1 MAYKIEITPTLGT
14 TTFPKFTSTVNDGA
28 AVQSCTPLKY
38 SITTSNSAILALLA
52 VDASTTHTPI
62 ATTPAL
68 VFSVADSA
76 TNVKFNFG
84 PTEVVSLLG
93 DYVFTMSVTMLNLP
107 LMDYIVI

>member
-1 MAYKIEITPTLGT
+1 MPTLGT
-14 TTFPKFTSTVNDGA
+14 ATFPKFTSTVNNGA
-28 AVQSCTPLKY
+28 AIQSCTPLKY
-38 SITTSNSAILALLA
+38 SITTTDAAVLALLTI
-52 VDASTTHTPI
+52 DASTTHTPI
-62 ATTPAL
+62 ATAPAL

>member
-1 MAYKIEITPTLGT
+1 MPTLGT
-14 TTFPKFTSTVNDGA
+14 ATFPKFTSTVNDGA

-38 SITTSNSAILALLA
+38 TITTTDAAVLALLTI
-52 VDASTTHTPI
+52 DASTTHPPI
-62 ATTPAL
+62 TTTPAL
-68 VFSVADSA
+68 VFSVADST

-84 PTEVVSLLG
+84 PTEVDSLLG